1 VKTAFPFQSKNDQFL
16 PGVLLVLC
24 LFWVLWFVFSGL
36 ILIRAMFAGGLDFF
50 DPHSW
55 EVMAGCVGAVL
66 AVLTLSAFARRI
78 SPRSR

>member
-16 PGVLLVLC
+16 SGALLVLC

-36 ILIRAMFAGGLDFF
+36 ILISAMFAGRVDFF
-50 DPHSW
+50 HPHSW
-55 EVMAGCVGAVL
+55 EVIAGSVGAVL

-78 SPRSR
+78 LPRPR